1 MKPSQLTR
9 ILGSLLERKWPVFLW
24 GPPGVGKSSI
34 VKRVAEEK
42 GLEIMDV
49 RASLLDPTDLRGI
62 PYVEEG
68 IANWAPPAF
77 LPSKPDGK
85 GILFFD
91 ELNAAPPLVQASLY
105 QLTLDR
111 RIGEYVLPD
120 GWKIVA
126 AGNRAEDRSI
136 VFRMPNALSNR
147 FTHLDFEVDYEDW
160 RIWAIDRGIH
170 PMIVGFLGLRRELL
184 FRMEE
189 RNRAFPT
196 PRSWE
201 ILSDHLFT
209 LGTELIDEISVGTVG
224 EATAIEFMGYLQN
237 GLDEKRAQKILD
249 DPENAE
255 IPDDLGNL
263 YALASHICSRASEKK
278 VRSGA
283 GRLLFRLPKEISVL
297 IVRDLLRITP
307 SFAAEDSCDEF
318 LRENERLL
326 A

>member
-1 MKPSQLTR
+1 MENLGYRSRDSSNDNR
-9 ILGSLLERKWPVFLW
+9 IPRTQKRTSLQDGGTQSCFSYTKELG
-24 GPPGVGKSSI
+24 
-34 VKRVAEEK
+34 
-42 GLEIMDV
+42 
-49 RASLLDPTDLRGI
+49 
-62 PYVEEG
+62 
-68 IANWAPPAF
+68 N
-77 LPSKPDGK
+77 
-85 GILFFD
+85 
-91 ELNAAPPLVQASLY
+91 
-105 QLTLDR
+105 
-111 RIGEYVLPD
+111 
-120 GWKIVA
+120 
-126 AGNRAEDRSI
+126 
-136 VFRMPNALSNR
+136 
-147 FTHLDFEVDYEDW
+147 
-160 RIWAIDRGIH
+160 
-170 PMIVGFLGLRRELL
+170 
-184 FRMEE
+184 
-189 RNRAFPT
+189 
-196 PRSWE
+196 
-201 ILSDHLFT
+201 LSDHLFT
-209 LGTELIDEISVGTVG
+209 LGTELIDEISAGTVG

>member
-1 MKPSQLTR
+1 M
-9 ILGSLLERKWPVFLW
+9 
-24 GPPGVGKSSI
+24 
-34 VKRVAEEK
+34 
-42 GLEIMDV
+42 
-49 RASLLDPTDLRGI
+49 RGI

-189 RNRAFPT
+189 RNVLF
-196 PRSWE
+196 
-201 ILSDHLFT
+201 LHLGVGKSYRIISSH
-209 LGTELIDEISVGTVG
+209 LGTELIDEISTGTVG

-249 DPENAE
+249 DPENERFQMIWGIYMHWPATYVLE
-255 IPDDLGNL
+255 HPRKRFVPEQADYSSD
-263 YALASHICSRASEKK
+263 SRRKS
-278 VRSGA
+278 R
-283 GRLLFRLPKEISVL
+283 
-297 IVRDLLRITP
+297 
-307 SFAAEDSCDEF
+307 F
-318 LRENERLL
+318 L
-326 A
+326 